1 MEDRRSLS
9 RPVRPA
15 PAQLRVKFR
24 PFAVVLVLCLLGVA
38 AALAAPVAAQAA
50 TAMARPAQAAQATQ
64 AADGGA
70 AAALHDLFAREWEV
84 RMRENPLYATS
95 VGRHEY
101 DDQLPD
107 VTPETLAREADEAQ
121 GFLDELAQIDRDA
134 LGTQDRVSYDIF
146 ASQLR
151 DGIKSYELGSWQI
164 PINADSGF
172 HIAFSRLP
180 EEVPLQTVKD
190 YESYIARLRAFP
202 QYTAEQIANMRTG
215 LARGMS
221 VPKVTLAGYEKS
233 ISTHVV
239 DDPTESVFWKPFE
252 DFPVGVPASERER
265 LRTEGRQA
273 VMEGAV
279 AGYRAFLKFMTEE
292 YIPNARETIGAS
304 ELPNGKAYYAFQVH
318 RFTTLDVTPK
328 KVHEI
333 GLREVARIQKEMQG
347 VMDQVGF
354 DGTLQEFIH
363 FLRTDP
369 RFYAKT
375 GEELL
380 KDAAW
385 IAKQMDGKLP
395 SLFKTLP
402 RLPYTVAPVPDDIAP
417 KYTSGRY
424 VGAPKG
430 STKAGTY
437 WVNTYDLPSRPLY
450 ALEAL
455 TFHEA
460 VPGHHLQI
468 ALSEE
473 LDGLPPFRR
482 FSYISAFG
490 EGWGLYSEHLGL
502 EAGFYKDP
510 YSNFGRLTYEMWR
523 ACRLVVDTGIH
534 AFGWTRQQAMDYM
547 AQRTALSLHE
557 IETETDRY
565 IGWPGQAL
573 AYKMGELEILR
584 LRKKAEDALG
594 ASFDVRTFHDA
605 VLLQGSIPLPVLD
618 DQIDRYIADT
628 LAEVEARQARQQA
641 EAQEAA
647 ATAP

>member
-1 MEDRRSLS
+1 MEDRRSTPA
-9 RPVRPA
+9 PVRSVRSIA
-15 PAQLRVKFR
+15 PGPLEHGGLLALVALGCL
-24 PFAVVLVLCLLGVA
+24 AVVLAMA
-38 AALAAPVAAQAA
+38 AAAEESD
-50 TAMARPAQAAQATQ
+50 T
-64 AADGGA
+64 DA

-101 DDQLPD
+101 DDRLPD
-107 VTPETLAREADEAQ
+107 VTPAELAREAEEAQ
-121 GFLDELAQIDRDA
+121 GFLDELAAIDRDA
-134 LGTQDRVSYDIF
+134 LGTRDRVSYDIF
-146 ASQLR
+146 ADQLEN
-151 DGIKSYELGSWQI
+151 GIKSYEFGSWQI

-172 HIAFSRLP
+172 HIGFSRLP
-180 EEVPLQTVKD
+180 EEVPLQTTRD

-202 QYTAEQIANMRTG
+202 RYVDEHIANMRIG
-215 LARGMS
+215 LERGMT
-221 VPKVTLAGYEKS
+221 VPKVTLVGYEKS

-252 DFPVGVPASERER
+252 SFPVGVPASEHDR
-265 LRTEGRQA
+265 LRAEGRQA

-279 AGYRAFLKFMTEE
+279 AGYRAFLEFMTED

-304 ELPNGKAYYAFQVH
+304 ELPDGEAYYAFQVH
-318 RFTTLDVTPK
+318 RFTTLDVTPEE
-328 KVHEI
+328 VHEI
-333 GLREVARIQKEMQG
+333 GLREVARIQKEMDE
-347 VMDQVGF
+347 VMAQVGF
-354 DGTLQEFIH
+354 DGTLQDFIQ

-402 RLPYTVAPVPDDIAP
+402 RLPYTVKPVPDDIAP

-430 STKAGTY
+430 STRAGTY

-473 LDGLPPFRR
+473 LDDLPPFRR

-502 EAGFYKDP
+502 EAGFYQDP

-547 AQRTALSLHE
+547 AERTALSLHE

-573 AYKMGELEILR
+573 AYKMGELEIRR

-594 ASFDVRTFHDA
+594 TAFDVRTFHDA
-605 VLLQGSIPLPVLD
+605 VLLQGSIPLPVLA
-618 DQIDRYIADT
+618 DQVDRYIARVQAQT
-628 LAEVEARQARQQA
+628 QAQAQGPVEAERRIG
-641 EAQEAA
+641 E
-647 ATAP
+647 